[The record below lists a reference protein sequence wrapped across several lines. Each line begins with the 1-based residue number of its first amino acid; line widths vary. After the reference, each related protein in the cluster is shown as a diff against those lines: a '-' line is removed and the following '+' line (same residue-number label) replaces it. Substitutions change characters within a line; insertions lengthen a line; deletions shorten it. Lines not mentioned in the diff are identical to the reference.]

1 MNSFF
6 LLAKWS
12 HSVFHNA
19 SKSLESSPKTCYSI
33 LAPANMSKNMLS
45 SVQTWS
51 QRHSPQCC
59 SGLLSVDHVS
69 VYFDSR
75 KDTTPDVTT
84 LVKRSEKPTCVHVV
98 WMMCVPFR
106 FTPGVA
112 AQLEKKR
119 TGPSQADVEA
129 IKVHLLAKTWLPL
142 CVLVLSLNFSLSI
155 IKCEKG
161 LCL

>member
-1 MNSFF
+1 MQENPLNLHQNV
-6 LLAKWS
+6 LLNPLPQQICAETCLPQWRS
-12 HSVFHNA
+12 LI
-19 SKSLESSPKTCYSI
+19 SKL
-33 LAPANMSKNMLS
+33 MSAI
-45 SVQTWS
+45 QTWS

-59 SGLLSVDHVS
+59 SGLLSVDYVS

-84 LVKRSEKPTCVHVV
+84 LVERSEKPMCVHVV
-98 WMMCVPFR
+98 WMMCFPFR

-129 IKVHLLAKTWLPL
+129 IKVHLLTKTWSPVW
-142 CVLVLSLNFSLSI
+142 VLRPGPEFQSVPQP
-155 IKCEKG
+155 KC
-161 LCL
+161 